1 LQLQGD
7 YKKIFDL
14 AINDILRGIKTDL
27 SEFGVEYQQWF
38 CEQTLVDSGLSEKT
52 VKKLQDSGHIY
63 EKAGALWF
71 KTTDFGDDLD
81 RVVVRDNGM
90 HTYFASDIAYHLE
103 KFERGYDKIINIW
116 GADHHGY
123 ITRVKASI
131 QALDHNPDKLEILL
145 VQFANLFRNGEK
157 VAMSTRSGSFI
168 TQIIRQ
174 NMWLIIQRCILKRVC
189 VTT

>member
-71 KTTDFGDDLD
+71 KTNNANKPKSPKYPSADP
-81 RVVVRDNGM
+81 
-90 HTYFASDIAYHLE
+90 HHSH
-103 KFERGYDKIINIW
+103 NI
-116 GADHHGY
+116 HC
-123 ITRVKASI
+123 
-131 QALDHNPDKLEILL
+131 QL
-145 VQFANLFRNGEK
+145 
-157 VAMSTRSGSFI
+157 
-168 TQIIRQ
+168 Q
-174 NMWLIIQRCILKRVC
+174 NQPPAKD
-189 VTT
+189 